1 MLDLT
6 APEPRFRADYEDGGS
21 VEVPRR
27 MEGPV
32 GLDGVSRS
40 HEAGGL
46 VVAVKA
52 RWLGADTLEL
62 VSQLVNEGVIMTSA
76 ITFRGNEADV
86 AFASN
91 QGFTLRLHAVA
102 SD

>member
-1 MLDLT
+1 VI
-6 APEPRFRADYEDGGS
+6 AA
-21 VEVPRR
+21 
-27 MEGPV
+27 
-32 GLDGVSRS
+32 
-40 HEAGGL
+40 
-46 VVAVKA
+46 KA

-62 VSQLVNEGVIMTSA
+62 VSQLVNEGVVMTSA

>member
-1 MLDLT
+1 EKATPVGPASPLAATISGKVWRFDRNPLGLRSLMLDLT
-6 APEPRFRADYEDGGS
+6 ASEPRLRADYEGGGS

-27 MEGPV
+27 IEGLI

-46 VVAVKA
+46 VLALKA

-62 VSQLVNEGVIMTSA
+62 VSHLV
-76 ITFRGNEADV
+76 
-86 AFASN
+86 
-91 QGFTLRLHAVA
+91 
-102 SD
+102 

>member
-6 APEPRFRADYEDGGS
+6 ASEPRFRADYEGS
-21 VEVPRR
+21 AEAPRR
-27 MEGPV
+27 IEGPI
-32 GLDGVSRS
+32 GLDGLSRR
-40 HEAGGL
+40 HEAGEL
-46 VVAVKA
+46 VLAVKA

-62 VSQLVNEGVIMTSA
+62 VSHLVNEGVVMTSA
-76 ITFRGNEADV
+76 ITFRGNEADI
-86 AFASN
+86 AYASN